1 MDSMRGSAANA
12 AVGGEA
18 EPDSAEAVPKLH
30 TSSRT
35 VTSPYM
41 AGTVYP
47 YNYQDMPSREIP
59 DGFSYH
65 MFASRS
71 SIPFFTQV
79 RGAKRGLAPQDRTCR
94 RLDAEA
100 HAMVSPAPSS
110 CRLS

>member
-1 MDSMRGSAANA
+1 
-12 AVGGEA
+12 
-18 EPDSAEAVPKLH
+18 
-30 TSSRT
+30 
-35 VTSPYM
+35 M

-79 RGAKRGLAPQDRTCR
+79 RGAKRGLAPQDRIGR
-94 RLDAEA
+94 SLDTEA
-100 HAMVSPAPSS
+100 HAMVSLSPP
-110 CRLS
+110 CRRMS